1 LETGHPELAESKS
14 ERALE
19 QIMTK
24 KTDYTSDEWQLLID
38 APTLAGLAV
47 MVAGKSG
54 LGTMKE
60 AVAVTQ
66 GTLSSG
72 DAHPNVELVQAIIE
86 ARTKGGEKSSAET
99 MTNNPYQGLGRE
111 KFVEV
116 AAEKCTA
123 ASELLGR
130 KATAEEALAFKAWV
144 LSIADRV
151 AKAAREGGFL
161 GVGGTQVSE
170 EEVAT
175 VDRIKASLSA

>member
-1 LETGHPELAESKS
+1 
-14 ERALE
+14 
-19 QIMTK
+19 MTK

-38 APTLAGLAV
+38 VPTLAGLAV

-72 DAHPNVELVQAIIE
+72 DAHPNVELLQAIIE
-86 ARTKGGEKSSAET
+86 ARMKGGEKSTAELLT
-99 MTNNPYQGLGRE
+99 DNPYQGLGRQ
-111 KFVEV
+111 KFVEA

-130 KATAEEALAFKAWV
+130 KAPAEEAVAFKAWV
-144 LSIADRV
+144 VSIAEKV

-161 GVGGTQVSE
+161 GFGGTQVSE

-175 VDRIKASLSA
+175 IDRIKASLSV